1 MEFVSIKTES
11 MKTKLLCSVAFCLL
25 YGSVLAQDQYKITGT
40 LSNDSLFR
48 DNQTIKKIYLTKL
61 EDGNYIQIDSTDIK
75 KHKFTFTGKVP
86 QVNEMYFITG
96 FDNGNI
102 PIFLEKGNIVIS
114 PFKAAY
120 PASAVVSGTPNN
132 DVMAELAQKTDA
144 EFQKGSKRMKS
155 LKETLPE
162 NIRNNEK
169 DFYAYQRALFF
180 SNSMRAKLIA
190 LEVILEHTDKPVAL
204 YLTKAHLL
212 NLFNSKMMERHLLKV
227 FPKSLQSH
235 PIYQELNNLTIAQ
248 NMKSGNPVPE
258 LKATTP
264 DGKELSLTDLKGRY
278 VLVDFWASWC
288 APCRKEFPFLKQAL
302 ELATVSKKFAILSF
316 SLDNNE
322 AAWKNCIQQNG
333 LTHTDWYHISD
344 LKGWKSSYV
353 SMYGVTAVPHTL
365 LINPTGKLITT
376 NLRGE
381 ELVKKIKNIVE
392 GKEKYE

>member
-1 MEFVSIKTES
+1 
-11 MKTKLLCSVAFCLL
+11 MKTKLLCCIAFNLL
-25 YGSVLAQDQYKITGT
+25 CGSALAQGQYKISGT
-40 LSNDSLFR
+40 LSSDSLFR
-48 DNQTIKKIYLTKL
+48 ETQPLKKVYLTKQ
-61 EDGNYIQIDSTDIK
+61 EDGNYVHIDSANVK
-75 KHKFTFTGKVP
+75 NKKFTFVGEAP

-96 FDNGNI
+96 FDNGAI
-102 PIFLEKGNIVIS
+102 PVFLEKGNITIA
-114 PFKAAY
+114 PFQAAY
-120 PASAVVSGTPNN
+120 PVSAVVSGTPNN
-132 DVMAELAQKTDA
+132 DVMTELTQRTRQ
-144 EFQKGSKRMKS
+144 EFQEAGERMKS

-162 NIRNNEK
+162 SISNNEK
-169 DFYAYQRALFF
+169 EFYAYQRALFF

-190 LEVILEHTDKPVAL
+190 LEVVLKHIDKPAAL

-212 NLFNSKMMERHLLKV
+212 NLFNSKMMERHVLKA

-235 PIYQELNNLTIAQ
+235 PVYQEINNLTIAQ

-264 DGKELSLTDLKGRY
+264 DGKELSLADLKGRY

-302 ELATVSKKFAILSF
+302 ELAANSKKFAILSF

-322 AAWKNCIQQNG
+322 TAWKNCIQQNG
-333 LTHTDWYHISD
+333 LSHTDWHHISD
-344 LKGWKSSYV
+344 LKGWKSPFV

-381 ELVKKIKNIVE
+381 ELVTKIKNIIE
-392 GKEKYE
+392 GKESYE